1 MDNKFILLIEDNKD
15 DIELTIR
22 AFKKN
27 NLKNEIVVIK
37 DGGEAI
43 DYIDKLNEVTPNE
56 PNKLPTIILL
66 DLKLPKVDGI
76 EILKKIRTS
85 PATKFIPVVILT
97 SSLEEQDLFNG
108 YQFGANSYIRKP
120 VDFNKFLNAVQQLGL
135 YWLLLN
141 ETPQKMV

>member
-27 NLKNEIVVIK
+27 NLKNEIIIIK

-43 DYIDKLNEVTPNE
+43 DYIEKLNEVAPNE

-76 EILKKIRTS
+76 EILKKIRSS

>member
-1 MDNKFILLIEDNKD
+1 MDSKFILLIEDNKD

-22 AFKKN
+22 AFQKN

-37 DGGEAI
+37 DGGEAM
-43 DYIDKLNEVTPNE
+43 DYFDKLAEVQPNE
-56 PNKLPTIILL
+56 NPKLPTLILL
-66 DLKLPKVDGI
+66 DLKLPKADGI
-76 EILKKIRTS
+76 DILKKIRS
-85 PATKFIPVVILT
+85 IPLTKFTPVVILT

-141 ETPQKMV
+141 ETPKKAG

>member
-37 DGGEAI
+37 DGGDAI
-43 DYIDKLNEVTPNE
+43 DYFDKLGEMQPGETHRI
-56 PNKLPTIILL
+56 PTIILL

-76 EILKKIRTS
+76 DILKKIRS
-85 PATKFIPVVILT
+85 NPYTKFIPVIILT

-120 VDFNKFLNAVQQLGL
+120 VDFTKFIEAVQQLGL

-141 ETPQKMV
+141 ETPQNIG

>member
-22 AFKKN
+22 AFQKN

-43 DYIDKLNEVTPNE
+43 DYIDKLSEAQPNE
-56 PNKLPTIILL
+56 KLKLPTLILL
-66 DLKLPKVDGI
+66 DLKLPKADGI
-76 EILKKIRTS
+76 DILKKIRAN
-85 PATKFIPVVILT
+85 PVTKFIPVVILT

-120 VDFNKFLNAVQQLGL
+120 VDFNKFLSAVQQLGL

-141 ETPQKMV
+141 ETPNK

>member
-22 AFKKN
+22 AFQKN

-37 DGGEAI
+37 DGGEAM
-43 DYIDKLNEVTPNE
+43 DYFDKLAETQPNE
-56 PNKLPTIILL
+56 NPKLPTLILL
-66 DLKLPKVDGI
+66 DLKLPKADGI
-76 EILKKIRTS
+76 DILKKIRS
-85 PATKFIPVVILT
+85 VPLTKFTPVVILT
-97 SSLEEQDLFNG
+97 SSVEEQDLFNG

-120 VDFNKFLNAVQQLGL
+120 VDFNKFLNAVQQLGM

-141 ETPQKMV
+141 EIPKKAG